1 MTTAIEVR
9 HLHKVFRIPHEKR
22 NTVFQALTGVLK
34 PTTYETFAALQDINF
49 SVEEGEMF
57 GIIGDNGSGKSTL
70 LKLMTR
76 ILTPT
81 SGSVFTRNKVTPF
94 LELGVGFN
102 YDFTA
107 AENIQIYGII
117 MGLTPRDIE
126 EKVDEILQFADLTRF
141 RDTKLRNFSS
151 GMQVRLAFSTAIRTN
166 PQILLLDE
174 VLAVGDM
181 EFQKKCLEVLER
193 FKNEGVTIV
202 FVSHD
207 LESVKKHCGRAMLL
221 HHGEQVMVG
230 ETKDVVAQYENTENT
245 SGVCTS
251 SGPDKKS

>member
-1 MTTAIEVR
+1 MASAIDIR

-34 PTTYETFAALQDINF
+34 PINYETFAALQDINF

-76 ILTPT
+76 ILIPT
-81 SGSVFTRNKVTPF
+81 GGSVITRNTVTPF

-102 YDFTA
+102 DDFTA

-126 EKVDEILQFADLTRF
+126 EKIDEILEFAGLERF
-141 RDTKLRNFSS
+141 RDTKLSNFSS

-181 EFQKKCLEVLER
+181 EFQKKCLDVLEG

-207 LESVKKHCGRAMLL
+207 LGAVKKHCGRAMLL
-221 HHGEQVMVG
+221 HQGNQVMVG
-230 ETKDVVAQYENTENT
+230 DTDDVVTTYQGKIRVDSLVRT
-245 SGVCTS
+245 GL
-251 SGPDKKS
+251 